1 MRLMFNGKEYFGPRG
16 PAGPDGNPIGT
27 VISYLGLS
35 APQDYLICDGREY
48 NLSDYPDLAEFLRTQ
63 FGTANHFGGD
73 GETTFAVPDF
83 RNLFLRGY
91 HGEAEEQLSGEI
103 GQRQEG
109 TKHLNVRHKHSYIT
123 IPRPEDLID
132 AIETVIDQDKF
143 IGEERARDMVY
154 TRDILESIP
163 QYYTSRPVNMAV
175 LYCIKA
181 VESVPAQDVYSTQ
194 ETRIGTWI
202 NGKPIYRRFLSGT
215 TADASEKWNTIAVI
229 DNVDTWVSIT
239 GILFYNGLS
248 MQISDSYRILSG
260 DKSGKVSI
268 YNTNLSTLSCPVSI
282 IAEYTKTTDQ
292 GG

>member
-16 PAGPDGNPIGT
+16 PAGPDGNPIGSI
-27 VISYLGLS
+27 ISYLGTS
-35 APQDYLICDGREY
+35 APKDYLICDGREY
-48 NLSDYPDLAEFLRTQ
+48 SLSDYPDLAEFFVSQ
-63 FGTANHFGGD
+63 FGTVNHFGGD
-73 GETTFAVPDF
+73 GETTFAVPDL

-109 TKHLNVRHKHSYIT
+109 TKHLNVRYKHSYIT

-181 VESVPAQDVYSTQ
+181 VESFQAQDIYSTE

-202 NGKPIYRRFLSGT
+202 DGKPLYRRVL
-215 TADASEKWNTIAVI
+215 
-229 DNVDTWVSIT
+229 
-239 GILFYNGLS
+239 L
-248 MQISDSYRILSG
+248 
-260 DKSGKVSI
+260 GKTPI
-268 YNTNLSTLSCPVSI
+268 
-282 IAEYTKTTDQ
+282 
-292 GG
+292 